1 MATAIA
7 AIVGPLAGG
16 FVVWWVQSRIEQSR
30 QERENLRSERV
41 ELYTDLLE
49 PFITVFS
56 GGDPKLQ
63 EKSAARILS
72 PDFRKLMYRVMLM
85 GSDDVVRA
93 INAMWT
99 QFYANSDD
107 GVTEEEAVLSMRSI
121 AEALLAVRRE
131 LGDRKTKLIWQDVFR
146 ARVTDL
152 DDLLAKYPEM

>member
-1 MATAIA
+1 MILAVIA
-7 AIVGPLAGG
+7 VAGPLLGG
-16 FVVWWVQSRIEQSR
+16 FVTWWAQSRIEANR
-30 QERENLRSERV
+30 QQAERLRSERIK
-41 ELYTDLLE
+41 LYTDLLE
-49 PFITVFS
+49 PFIAMFS

-85 GSDDVVRA
+85 GSDDVVSA

-107 GVTEEEAVLSMRSI
+107 GVTDHEAIESMRCI

-131 LGDRKTKLIWQDVFR
+131 LGDRKTKLQWPDMLR
-146 ARVTDL
+146 ARITDL
-152 DDLLAKYPEM
+152 DEHLAEHGY